1 MAFSLDPVNFFAK
14 TSGFDSDQWATMA
27 PTGTKGQLGTARQYH
42 AKNSTE
48 GEAFSPMLPESGVF
62 SSEGTSNLFGDSIK
76 RKAAEWDV
84 AGTAL
89 GLQAEVEAAKRL
101 ADAQRSSADA
111 QRRSSNT
118 GAIIGAVGS
127 VGAAVVGGLI

>member
-1 MAFSLDPVNFFAK
+1 
-14 TSGFDSDQWATMA
+14 MA
-27 PTGTKGQLGTARQYH
+27 PIGTKGQLGSARQYH

-48 GEAFSPMLPESGVF
+48 GEALSTMLPESGVF
-62 SSEGTSNLFGDSIK
+62 SSEGTGSLFGNSIK
-76 RKAAEWDV
+76 RKAAEWDT

-101 ADAQRSSADA
+101 AEAQRSSADA
-111 QRRSSNT
+111 QRRASNT
-118 GAIIGAVGS
+118 GAIIGAVGT

>member
-1 MAFSLDPVNFFAK
+1 MAFSLDPVDFFAK
-14 TSGFDSDQWATMA
+14 TSGFDSDQWAALA

>member
-1 MAFSLDPVNFFAK
+1 MAFSLDPVDFFAK

-27 PTGTKGQLGTARQYH
+27 PTGTKGQLGSARQYH

>member
-1 MAFSLDPVNFFAK
+1 MAFSLDPVDFFAK

-27 PTGTKGQLGTARQYH
+27 PTGTKGQLGSARQYH

-111 QRRSSNT
+111 QRRASNT